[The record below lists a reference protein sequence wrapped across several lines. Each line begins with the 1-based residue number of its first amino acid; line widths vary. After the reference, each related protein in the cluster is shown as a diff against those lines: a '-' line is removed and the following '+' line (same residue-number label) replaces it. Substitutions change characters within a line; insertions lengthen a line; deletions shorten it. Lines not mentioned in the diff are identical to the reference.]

1 MDLLRDIR
9 RYLTKP
15 HVRPW
20 ALSSPILVLLIC
32 LPLLRPLRHPDPRDV
47 SIDETAR
54 LATVQAI
61 VENGTLAIDQTMKM
75 PIGQTIKGVDG
86 RRYSDQPPVMA
97 VLLSGSYWAMH
108 RNGLTIDQNPILVPY
123 LLTIIA
129 VTLPVAGAAGLV
141 YRMGRMFELKRP
153 VRALMGAAVV
163 LGSGLLSY
171 GVVLNAHAPAAVLV
185 MCSAACF
192 VHIAI
197 TKRPASAIW
206 LIVAGLCAALAAT
219 VEPAA
224 AVFAVLLWFVP
235 LAMRWRATMRVG
247 GVLLYAIGM
256 IAPLALHVTLTS
268 PITGDALPGM
278 FHPELAEITWSWSS
292 VLMPV
297 SEDSNALDSVSG
309 VGYVELNEPPAD
321 EDFAQITTS
330 SWLTRRLAD
339 VARVIGA
346 LVGAHGLFSH
356 FPVLILGVLGVGAIM
371 HRHWP
376 TATKVMA
383 AATLAGGAFI
393 VITFATVTPAR
404 TGSMFA
410 ARWFIVFLP
419 MLLFWSG
426 VWVRRRH
433 HPITWSLAA
442 LMLLFSVAVSL
453 VGATNPFP
461 REGYARYTAA
471 EALRELLHP
480 TTKSHDDETMLAGR

>member
-1 MDLLRDIR
+1 
-9 RYLTKP
+9 
-15 HVRPW
+15 
-20 ALSSPILVLLIC
+20 LIC

-61 VENGTLAIDQTMKM
+61 VENGTLAIDETMKM
-75 PIGQTIKGVDG
+75 PIGQTIKGRDG

-108 RNGLTIDQNPILVPY
+108 RNGLTMDQNPILVPY

-185 MCSAACF
+185 MCAAACF

-197 TKRPASAIW
+197 AKRPASWIW
-206 LIVAGLCAALAAT
+206 LIIAGMSAALAAT
-219 VEPAA
+219 LEPAA

-235 LAMRWRATMRVG
+235 LAMRWRATSRVG
-247 GVLLYAIGM
+247 GVMLYALGM
-256 IAPLALHVTLTS
+256 IPPLALHIAMTT

-278 FHPELAEITWSWSS
+278 FHRELAETRIAWSWSTTPS
-292 VLMPV
+292 RL
-297 SEDSNALDSVSG
+297 SEYSGAIDSTSG
-309 VGYVELNEPPAD
+309 GGYIELNEPAAD
-321 EDFAQITTS
+321 EDFAQIATTS
-330 SWLTRRLAD
+330 WLARRMADTTRI
-339 VARVIGA
+339 IGA

-410 ARWFIVFLP
+410 ARWFVVFLP

-442 LMLLFSVAVSL
+442 VMLVFSVAVSIL
-453 VGATNPFP
+453 GATNPFP
-461 REGYARYTAA
+461 REGYGRYTAA

-480 TTKSHDDETMLAGR
+480 TAQSHDDETMLAGR